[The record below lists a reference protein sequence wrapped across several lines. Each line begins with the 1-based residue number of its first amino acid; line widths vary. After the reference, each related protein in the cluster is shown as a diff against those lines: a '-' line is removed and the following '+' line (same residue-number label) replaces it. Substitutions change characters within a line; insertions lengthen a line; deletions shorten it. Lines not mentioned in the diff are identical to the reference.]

1 VVLFGVSVD
10 DEAVAAV
17 DIGGISIGAVSN
29 HVSVVTGA
37 EMADGSIVGTGAEV
51 DNVGTGAEV
60 DNVGTGAEVDNVGT
74 GAEVDNV
81 GTATA
86 TVVLGTSEISSSP

>member
-1 VVLFGVSVD
+1 MLFGVSVD

-17 DIGGISIGAVSN
+17 DVGGVSVGAVSN
-29 HVSVVTGA
+29 HVPVVTGA
-37 EMADGSIVGTGAEV
+37 EMADGSIVS
-51 DNVGTGAEV
+51 
-60 DNVGTGAEVDNVGT
+60 TGAEVDNVGT

-86 TVVLGTSEISSSP
+86 TVVLGASEISSSP

>member
-1 VVLFGVSVD
+1 MVLFGVSVD

-29 HVSVVTGA
+29 PVSVVTGA

-60 DNVGTGAEVDNVGT
+60 DNVGT
-74 GAEVDNV
+74 
-81 GTATA
+81 ATA
-86 TVVLGTSEISSSP
+86 TVVLGTSEISNSP

>member
-1 VVLFGVSVD
+1 MLFGVSVD
-10 DEAVAAV
+10 DEVVAAV

-51 DNVGTGAEV
+51 DNVGT
-60 DNVGTGAEVDNVGT
+60 
-74 GAEVDNV
+74 
-81 GTATA
+81 ATA

>member
-1 VVLFGVSVD
+1 MLFGVSVD

-17 DIGGISIGAVSN
+17 DVGGVSVGAVSN
-29 HVSVVTGA
+29 HVPVVTGA

-60 DNVGTGAEVDNVGT
+60 DNVGT
-74 GAEVDNV
+74 
-81 GTATA
+81 ATA
-86 TVVLGTSEISSSP
+86 TVVLGASEISSSP